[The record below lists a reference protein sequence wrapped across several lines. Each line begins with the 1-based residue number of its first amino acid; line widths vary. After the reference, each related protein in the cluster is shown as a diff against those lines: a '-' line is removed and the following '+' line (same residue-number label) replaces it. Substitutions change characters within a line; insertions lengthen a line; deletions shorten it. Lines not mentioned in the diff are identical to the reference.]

1 MFDKNYKGDLTMKV
15 YNTLTRR
22 KEIFTPIVPNK
33 ISMYVCGPTVYDYL
47 HIGNARPYVV
57 FDTIRR
63 YLEYKGFEVT
73 YVQNFTDI
81 DDKII
86 ARAKSEDKTTSEI
99 AEKFIKEALID
110 AKNLNIEPS
119 INPRA
124 TAVIP
129 EMIELISTL
138 IAKGY
143 AYEKSGT
150 VYFDTNKFK
159 NYGEL
164 SRKNID
170 DLIAGNRISQD
181 ENKKNPT
188 DFVLWKPYKIGEPK
202 WESPWGFGRPGWH
215 TECCAI
221 VKKYLGTK
229 IDIHAGGEDLIFPHH
244 ENEIAQSEAYSGEK
258 FVNYWLHNG
267 FINVDNE
274 KMSKSKGNF
283 FTIRQ
288 IAEKFSYDVIRFF
301 ILSVHYRNP
310 INFSDEQLEA
320 AKTSL
325 ERIKTCL
332 FNINFMLENLNDE
345 PQNDLYKQCNKY
357 VELFEKNMDDDFNT
371 AGAIGIIFDLVRFA
385 NSNINQKSSKKFALY
400 VSNKIILLCKILGLE
415 FDFKN
420 NENFDIINLIDERT
434 KAKKNKNWQLADE
447 IRNKLSAMGIIL
459 EDTPNGT
466 RWKKIN
472 Q

>member
-1 MFDKNYKGDLTMKV
+1 MKV

-86 ARAKSEDKTTSEI
+86 ARAKSEDKTTNEI

-159 NYGEL
+159 NYGAL

-288 IAEKFSYDVIRFF
+288 IAEKFSYDIIRFF

-345 PQNDLYKQCNKY
+345 PQNNLYEQCDKY

-385 NSNINQKSSKKFALY
+385 NSNINKKSSKKIALY
-400 VSNKIILLCKILGLE
+400 IFNKIILLCKILGLE

-420 NENFDIINLIDERT
+420 HENFDIINLIDERT

-472 Q
+472 

>member
-1 MFDKNYKGDLTMKV
+1 MKV

-33 ISMYVCGPTVYDYL
+33 ISIYVCGPTVYDYL

-86 ARAKSEDKTTSEI
+86 ARAKVENKTTSEI
-99 AEKFIKEALID
+99 AEKFIEEALID

-129 EMIELISTL
+129 EMIELISIL
-138 IAKGY
+138 IAKDY
-143 AYEKSGT
+143 AYEKNGT
-150 VYFDTNKFK
+150 VYFDTSKFK
-159 NYGEL
+159 NYGAL

-310 INFSDEQLEA
+310 INFSHEQLEA

-332 FNINFMLENLNDE
+332 FNINFILENLNDE
-345 PQNDLYKQCNKY
+345 SQNDLYGQCDKY

-385 NSNINQKSSKKFALY
+385 NSNINKKSSKKFALY

-415 FDFKN
+415 FNFKN
-420 NENFDIINLIDERT
+420 HENFDIINLIDERT

-447 IRNKLSAMGIIL
+447 IRNKLLAMGIIL
-459 EDTPNGT
+459 EDTLNGT